1 MVDHHERLTLTY
13 GQTISYAA
21 TYGIVTEAHLVG
33 QEYSLLI
40 TIFYI
45 GYLVSL
51 KEMKFPALHFVAW
64 PNQLFLSR

>member
-1 MVDHHERLTLTY
+1 MADHHERLTLTY

-51 KEMKFPALHFVAW
+51 KE
-64 PNQLFLSR
+64 R